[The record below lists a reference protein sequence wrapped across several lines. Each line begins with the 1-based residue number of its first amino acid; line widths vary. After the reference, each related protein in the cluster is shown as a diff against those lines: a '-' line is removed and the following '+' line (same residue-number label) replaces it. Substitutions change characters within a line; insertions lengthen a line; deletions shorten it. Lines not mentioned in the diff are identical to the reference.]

1 MAQRESKS
9 EPLTQQRFNCR
20 KILLETY
27 SITSLSIHFMSCFFF
42 CAFLNSI
49 QQRLSTKQGHVIE
62 SSKLLLVA
70 LGEWIWV
77 QLFQECSQTSGCDL
91 VS

>member
-9 EPLTQQRFNCR
+9 EPPAQQRFKCR

-42 CAFLNSI
+42 CAFLKSI
-49 QQRLSTKQGHVIE
+49 QQRLSTKQGLVIE

-70 LGEWIWV
+70 PGEWIWV
-77 QLFQECSQTSGCDL
+77 QLLECSQTSGCDL